1 MQTRCPV
8 DGADGGQCLARDVG
22 RELLDVSPAGGDEGG
37 DAGTDRGPTRVDGDP
52 LHGLLDDVDG
62 PPARLLL
69 VLVAIHGLRPLEVSQ
84 R

>member
-37 DAGTDRGPTRVDGDP
+37 DAGADRGPTRVDGDP

-62 PPARLLL
+62 PRLVFYSCSWPSTGCARS
-69 VLVAIHGLRPLEVSQ
+69 R
-84 R
+84 